1 MPPKISRDV
10 KLDAVEMRVKGKKMD
25 EVTDALGCS
34 ASTVR
39 RARQNVRQH
48 GDVERKPKKSG
59 PKSKLTPEMEDIFCL
74 FFLFLLTS
82 ARLFL
87 H

>member
-10 KLDAVEMRVKGKKMD
+10 KLDAVEMRAKGEKMD
-25 EVTDALGCS
+25 DVTDALGCS
-34 ASTVR
+34 SSTVR
-39 RARQNVRQH
+39 RARRYLRQH

-59 PKSKLTPEMEDIFCL
+59 PKSKLTPEMEDVFCL
-74 FFLFLLTS
+74 FLFLLTS